1 MLGAQACLT
10 WGLTRRSVAMKTP
23 THWVYR
29 HAIVLAAKSRIW
41 VTDFVWKW
49 APDGKPTVNNFKLQG
64 EYFHRNEVST
74 LSCIGGNCADGV
86 SDHYKTAQSGWYL
99 QGIYQFMPAWRAGWR
114 YDRLNSGSPRL
125 GAALNP
131 DDLPVLSA
139 YMPSRNTVMVDYR
152 PGSSSRIRLQ
162 FTRDESRLGVADN
175 QLTLQYLV
183 RLGGGHDE
191 HE

>member
-1 MLGAQACLT
+1 M
-10 WGLTRRSVAMKTP
+10 
-23 THWVYR
+23 
-29 HAIVLAAKSRIW
+29 
-41 VTDFVWKW
+41 
-49 APDGKPTVNNFKLQG
+49 NNFKLHG
-64 EYFHRNEVST
+64 EYFHRNEVGT

-86 SDHYKTAQSGWYL
+86 SDHYKTAQSGRYL

-139 YMPSRNTVMVDYR
+139 YMPSRNTVMVDYS
-152 PGSSSRIRLQ
+152 PGLSSRIRLQ
-162 FTRDESRLGVADN
+162 FTRDKSRLGVADN